1 MTVET
6 ANILLEYA
14 NKINA
19 LNEEDVAT
27 SKAGEITSFSAF
39 RQSFCAKYD
48 KKTRAY
54 PREALWFCVTWIGPL
69 DFGRPGRTGPTGL
82 IGGKVVHSFNGFV
95 KRRRRTIYRHS
106 GEGRNPVFQ
115 RGTGVLDPG
124 LRRGDDFLRNRHP

>member
-19 LNEEDVAT
+19 LNKKPAVT
-27 SKAGEITSFSAF
+27 SKAGEITSLSAI
-39 RQSFCAKYD
+39 RQSFCANYD

-54 PREALWFCVTWIGPL
+54 MGKVIWFWATKTGPL
-69 DFGRPGRTGPTGL
+69 DFGRTDPTREKAAPG
-82 IGGKVVHSFNGFV
+82 FDGFA
-95 KRRRRTIYRHS
+95 KSHRRSILRHS

-115 RGTGVLDPG
+115 
-124 LRRGDDFLRNRHP
+124 